1 MDEHVPVATIRTATL
16 DDLPAI
22 VAIYNEAVADRFATA
37 DLEPAT
43 VQDRVGWLAAHDER
57 THPVYVAEEEGAI
70 AGWCSLSAYR
80 GGRAAVRRTA
90 EISYYVARAARRRGI
105 GLALVGHAVR
115 EAPALGLHVLF
126 AIILERN
133 AASIRLMERCGFA
146 RWGRLPD
153 VAEID
158 GELVAHVYYGRVV

>member
-1 MDEHVPVATIRTATL
+1 MIRTARRG
-16 DDLPAI
+16 DLPAI
-22 VAIYNEAVADRFATA
+22 VAIYNEAVEDRFATA

-43 VQDRVGWLAAHDER
+43 VRSREAWLDAHDPHS
-57 THPVYVAEEEGAI
+57 HPIYVGELDGAVV
-70 AGWCSLSAYR
+70 GWCSLTSYR

-105 GLALVGHAVR
+105 GLALVEHAVR

-133 AASIRLMERCGFA
+133 GASIRLMERCGFS

-153 VAEID
+153 VAEIE
-158 GELVAHVYYGRVV
+158 GALVAHVYYGRAV

>member
-1 MDEHVPVATIRTATL
+1 MIRNARRE
-16 DDLPAI
+16 DLPAI

-37 DLEPAT
+37 DLEAVT
-43 VQDRVGWLAAHDER
+43 VQARAAWLASHDEQSY
-57 THPVYVAEEEGAI
+57 PVFVAELDGVV

-90 EISYYVARAARRRGI
+90 EISYYIARAARRRGI
-105 GLALVGHAVR
+105 GRALLEHAIR
-115 EAPALGLHVLF
+115 ESPLLGVHVLF
-126 AIILERN
+126 AIILEPN
-133 AASIRLMERCGFA
+133 SPSIALVERCGFS

-158 GELVAHVYYGRVV
+158 GQLVAHVYYGRAV

>member
-1 MDEHVPVATIRTATL
+1 MIRTARRE
-16 DDLPAI
+16 DLPAI
-22 VAIYNEAVADRFATA
+22 VAIYNEAVDDRFATA
-37 DLEPAT
+37 DLEPVT
-43 VQDRVGWLAAHDER
+43 VGSREAWLAAHDPR
-57 THPVYVAEEEGAI
+57 AYPIYVAERDGAV
-70 AGWCSLSAYR
+70 AGWCSLTSYR

-105 GLALVGHAVR
+105 GLALVEHAVR

-158 GELVAHVYYGRVV
+158 GELVGHAYYGRAV